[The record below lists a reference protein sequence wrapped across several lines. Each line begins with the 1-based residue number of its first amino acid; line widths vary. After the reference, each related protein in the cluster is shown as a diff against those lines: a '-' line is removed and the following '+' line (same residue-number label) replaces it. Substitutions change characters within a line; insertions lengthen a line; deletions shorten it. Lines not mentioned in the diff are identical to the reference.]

1 MRYVTSVLVLMVLT
15 SCAAPGT
22 EPASENP
29 FPGPP
34 TIDYDVVQRHAEQFD
49 VDVPDRSP
57 GSQQELAAGSY
68 ILGHLQLAGYAPH
81 LDRVPVADNVSS
93 TNVVAFPPSGEE
105 PSVLVTIAYDTGARH
120 DDSGRYLG
128 LFLELARVL
137 NLTTPEHT
145 VGFVAVGAESAER
158 RGTRRLAQFLL
169 DRELDPVVYSISFD
183 IPVEEDALRA
193 AGFDHEFVYGEMRSD
208 AEKLLPILE
217 ETRS

>member
-1 MRYVTSVLVLMVLT
+1 MRYLTSVLVLMLLT

-22 EPASENP
+22 GPATENP
-29 FPGPP
+29 SPGPP
-34 TIDYDVVQRHAEQFD
+34 TIDHDVVRRHAEQFD
-49 VDVPDRSP
+49 VDVRDRPP

-93 TNVVAFPPSGEE
+93 TNVVALPPSGAE
-105 PSVLVTIAYDTGARH
+105 PTILVTIAYDTGARH
-120 DDSGRYLG
+120 EDRGRYLG

-137 NLTTPEHT
+137 NVTTPEHT

-169 DRELDPVVYSISFD
+169 DRELDPVVYSISVV
-183 IPVEEDALRA
+183 IPDEEDAVKA
-193 AGFDHEFVYGEMRSD
+193 AGFEHRFVGGEIRD
-208 AEKLLPILE
+208 VAETLLPLLE